1 MRYLI
6 IVKASPES
14 EAGLMPEE
22 PLLAA
27 MGVYH
32 DELARAGVLLDAS
45 GLRRTAEGWRVQY
58 DGEDRR
64 RVIDGPFA
72 DSKEL
77 IAGYTLIQV
86 RTPEEALE
94 WSRRYPN
101 PRGAGKECAIEVRR
115 VFELEDFL
123 PGPAIE
129 PSNQIDHARA

>member
-1 MRYLI
+1 MRYMI

-14 EAGLMPEE
+14 EAGVMPEA

-27 MGVYH
+27 MGAYH
-32 DELARAGVLLDAS
+32 DELARAGVLLDAN

-58 DGEDRR
+58 DDEDRR

-72 DSKEL
+72 DSKEM

-94 WSRRYPN
+94 WSKRYPN
-101 PRGAGKECAIEVRR
+101 PRGPGQACAIEVRR
-115 VFELEDFL
+115 VFEQEDFL
-123 PGPAIE
+123 AGPAIAQDE
-129 PSNQIDHARA
+129 QAGGARA